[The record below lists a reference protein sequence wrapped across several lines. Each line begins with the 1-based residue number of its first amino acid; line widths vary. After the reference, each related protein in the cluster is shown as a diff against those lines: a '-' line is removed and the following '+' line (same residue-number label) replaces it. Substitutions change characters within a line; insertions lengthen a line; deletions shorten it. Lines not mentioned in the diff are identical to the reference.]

1 MPLPLLLSTILA
13 LAPPQQPTLVAI
25 LPTQKAIDLLNAG
38 KVGEA
43 MDQLDQAIARDPKD
57 PQPFWIK
64 AQVHREL
71 AKQTRGWAA
80 AWHKECAEE
89 SAEAMLDLGLEKE
102 AATNAMMLLQHL
114 RDEERPIPTEPSPA
128 ARKAFNEGEA
138 AFAKQDWTA
147 ARKGYQQALKESPA
161 FALAALYVGD
171 SYYAEKRMEEAI
183 PWFRT
188 AAGLNP
194 HDPRAWR
201 YMADAQSALGRKKE
215 AEATMIAAVQVFPAN
230 RASWQPLAWHRAAEG
245 RRMNRLAF
253 KPGVTVEWDKDGKQQ
268 IGVQA
273 SPEDPQAQA
282 IWMILAGAILDT
294 ITSEINPGQGKVPT
308 DLRTRFQQERFFW
321 EIALKAYAEAC
332 QAAKAEPKDRVLRQ
346 FLAFQK
352 DGQLDAAI
360 FLLRYREAFRPD
372 YEAWRKA
379 HPGAI
384 QVFLDCYNIRP

>member
-1 MPLPLLLSTILA
+1 MPLPLLLPAILA
-13 LAPPQQPTLVAI
+13 LAPPQQPALVAV

-38 KVGEA
+38 KVAEA
-43 MDQLDQAIARDPKD
+43 MDHLNQAIARDPKD

-71 AKQTRGWAA
+71 AKQTKGWAA

-89 SAEAMLDLGLEKE
+89 NAEAMLDLGLEKE

-114 RDEERPIPTEPSPA
+114 RDEERPIPAEPSPA
-128 ARKAFNEGEA
+128 AKKAFDEGEA
-138 AFAKQDWTA
+138 AFGKQDWNA
-147 ARKGYQQALKESPA
+147 ARKGYQQALKESPT

-171 SYYAEKRMEEAI
+171 SYFAEKRMEEAI

-215 AEATMIAAVQVFPAN
+215 AEATMIAAVQVFPVN

-245 RRMNRLAF
+245 RRMTRLAF
-253 KPGVTVEWDKDGKQQ
+253 KPGVTVAWDKDGKQQ
-268 IGVQA
+268 IGIQS
-273 SPEDPQAQA
+273 SPEDPQAQTT
-282 IWMILAGAILDT
+282 WMLLASAILDT
-294 ITSEINPGQGKVPT
+294 ITLETKSDQGKAPA
-308 DLRTRFQQERFFW
+308 DLHSRFQQERLFW
-321 EIALKAYAEAC
+321 EIGLKAYAEAC
-332 QAAKAEPKDRVLRQ
+332 QTAKTEPKDRILRQ
-346 FLAFQK
+346 FLTFQK
-352 DGQLDAAI
+352 DGQLDAAL

-379 HPGAI
+379 HPGAV
-384 QVFLDCYNIRP
+384 QAFLDRYNIRP

>member
-1 MPLPLLLSTILA
+1 MPLPFLPPAILA
-13 LAPPQQPTLVAI
+13 LAPPQQPALVAV

-38 KVGEA
+38 KVAEA

-89 SAEAMLDLGLEKE
+89 NAEAMLDLGLEKE

-114 RDEERPIPTEPSPA
+114 RDEERPVPAEPSSE
-128 ARKAFNEGEA
+128 ARRAFDEGEA
-138 AFAKQDWTA
+138 AFGKQDWNA
-147 ARKGYQQALKESPA
+147 ARKGYQQALKESPT

-171 SYYAEKRMEEAI
+171 SYFAEKRMEEAI
-183 PWFRT
+183 PWFRP
-188 AAGLNP
+188 AADLNP

-245 RRMNRLAF
+245 RRMTRLAF
-253 KPGVTVEWDKDGKQQ
+253 KPGVTVDWDKDGKQQ
-268 IGVQA
+268 IGIQA
-273 SPEDPQAQA
+273 SPEDPQAQT
-282 IWMILAGAILDT
+282 IWMLLASAILDT
-294 ITSEINPGQGKVPT
+294 ITLETKSDQGKASAG
-308 DLRTRFQQERFFW
+308 LRSRFQQERLFW
-321 EIALKAYAEAC
+321 EIGLKAYAEAC
-332 QAAKAEPKDRVLRQ
+332 QNAKTEPKDRVLRQ
-346 FLAFQK
+346 FLVFQK

-379 HPGAI
+379 HPGAV
-384 QVFLDCYNIRP
+384 QAFLDRYNIRP

>member
-1 MPLPLLLSTILA
+1 MPLPFLLPAILV
-13 LAPPQQPTLVAI
+13 LAPPQQPALVAV

-38 KVGEA
+38 KVSEA

-71 AKQTRGWAA
+71 AKQTKGWTA

-89 SAEAMLDLGLEKE
+89 NAEAMLDLGLEKD
-102 AATNAMMLLQHL
+102 AAANAMMLLQHL
-114 RDEERPIPTEPSPA
+114 RDDERPVPAEPTPA
-128 ARKAFNEGEA
+128 AKKAFEEGEV
-138 AFAKQDWTA
+138 AFGKQDWAA
-147 ARKGYQQALKESPA
+147 ARKGYQLALKESPTY
-161 FALAALYVGD
+161 ALAALYVGD
-171 SYYAEKRMEEAI
+171 SYYAEKRMEDAI

-188 AAGLNP
+188 AADLNP

-215 AEATMIAAVQVFPAN
+215 AEATMVAAIQVFPAN

-253 KPGVTVEWDKDGKQQ
+253 KPGVTVDWDKDGKQR
-268 IGVQA
+268 IGIQA
-273 SPEDPQAQA
+273 SPEDPQAQTT
-282 IWMILAGAILDT
+282 WLLLASAILDT
-294 ITSEINPGQGKVPT
+294 ITSETKPGQGKAPA
-308 DLRTRFQQERFFW
+308 DLRSRFQQERFFW

-332 QAAKAEPKDRVLRQ
+332 QAAKTEPKDRVLRQ
-346 FLAFQK
+346 FLVFQK
-352 DGQLDAAI
+352 DGQLDAAL

-379 HPGAI
+379 HPGAV
-384 QVFLDCYNIRP
+384 QAFLDRYNIRP